1 MRIAAVLAVALALTG
16 GTPAVAAQD
25 CTPHPTA
32 SLQMTVMNGAV
43 AIPVA
48 INGQPR
54 LMMISPGL
62 AFSSLTLDYAL
73 TAGLQQRPVQSG
85 TISVGGLPATTYAKV
100 DTLLLGGSLGHKI
113 TLLIVPLAAL
123 PPIAGSIGSDLLANF
138 DVEFDFAARKVN
150 FYLPNPCDGAGVT
163 WSAQH
168 SEVPLTTQ
176 DGRGNTDM
184 TLDGENVHV
193 TFNMLDAVS
202 LMPSNVAKKVFN
214 VAPAAGE
221 APSGGVHTFT
231 RLAQD
236 GFTISPLT
244 LHLDGDPEA
253 PICDGRWHTRMET
266 TYDRR
271 SRCTDYG
278 DVALGRNDLEKFHLY
293 FAFKAGKLYFTPADA
308 H

>member
-1 MRIAAVLAVALALTG
+1 MRVAASLAVALVLAG
-16 GTPAVAAQD
+16 GAPAVAAED
-25 CTPHPTA
+25 CTPRQTA
-32 SLQMTVMNGAV
+32 SLQMTVVSGAV

-73 TAGLQQRPVQSG
+73 SAGLQQRPVQSG

-100 DTLLLGGSLGHKI
+100 DTLLLGGSLGQKI

-138 DVEFDFAARKVN
+138 DVEFDFAAHKVN

-168 SEVPLTTQ
+168 GEVPLNKQ

-193 TFNMLDAVS
+193 TYDMLDAVS

-221 APSGGVHTFT
+221 PGNRVHTFT

-236 GFTISPLT
+236 GFAISPLT

-253 PICDGRWHTRMET
+253 PLCDGRWHTKMED
-266 TYDRR
+266 TYDLR
-271 SRCTDYG
+271 SRCRAYG
-278 DVALGRNDLEKFHLY
+278 DVSLGRNELEKFHLY